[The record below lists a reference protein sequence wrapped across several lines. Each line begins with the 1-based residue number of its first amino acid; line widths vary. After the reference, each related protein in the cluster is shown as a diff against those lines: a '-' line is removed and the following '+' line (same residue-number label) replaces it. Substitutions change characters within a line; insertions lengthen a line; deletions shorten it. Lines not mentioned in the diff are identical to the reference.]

1 MVPTKICIDLDWLP
15 RRTNVEWK
23 LSICVSRRWKS
34 RPIPL
39 RDPSD
44 VECLLKGRISSHQCP
59 GPTNKFVRWWRMF
72 PYFEVHLWGRACVS
86 LTMRGVL
93 LEAVL
98 YRHSFERCGSSYD
111 PEGVLV
117 TQKESPV
124 RLFTFI
130 FHTAT
135 LATVGL
141 PTCWLCRSQTKV
153 KIPNE
158 DEDWIVSPS
167 PVACTR
173 VDSVLPIYLAFL
185 CQRSFQVKPQ
195 AYQDWVTFLNE
206 PSSLCSASFSFH
218 PYIFLFYL
226 YHRHNFMTSK
236 EMDTL
241 VV

>member
-1 MVPTKICIDLDWLP
+1 
-15 RRTNVEWK
+15 
-23 LSICVSRRWKS
+23 
-34 RPIPL
+34 
-39 RDPSD
+39 
-44 VECLLKGRISSHQCP
+44 
-59 GPTNKFVRWWRMF
+59 MF